1 MPIEIRD
8 YVAIYPN
15 QTPLDQRAELAAEIA
30 ELKKQ
35 RGAVLLVHNYQL
47 PETQD
52 IADLLGD
59 SLELSRKAAET
70 DAAAGPQGR
79 PEVIVFCGVH
89 FMAQTAKLLSPDRPV
104 LLPDA
109 EAGCPMAD
117 MIDPAQLARF
127 KEKHPGLPVVA
138 YVNTTAEVKAESDI
152 CCTSANAIKVVESLD
167 TDALLFIPDQFL
179 GHWVQRHTEKQVI
192 GYRGFCPTHAY
203 FTAELIEEAR
213 IEHPGAVVMCHPE
226 CPPEVTDAAD
236 IVASTSGMVREAAES
251 DDREFIIAT
260 EWSLACRMAKDNPEK
275 RYYIFPDAVCP
286 NMKRINLAK
295 VAASLREMREQIEI
309 PEDVAAKARRTVERM
324 LAVV

>member
-8 YVAIYPN
+8 YLAIYPG
-15 QTPLDQRAELAAEIA
+15 QTPPDERAELAAEIA
-30 ELKKQ
+30 DLKRQ

-59 SLELSRKAAET
+59 SLELSRKAADT
-70 DAAAGPQGR
+70 DA
-79 PEVIVFCGVH
+79 EVIVFCGVH
-89 FMAQTAKLLSPDRPV
+89 FMAQTAKLLSPARPV

-117 MIDPAQLARF
+117 MIDPAGLARF

-167 TDALLFIPDQFL
+167 ADALLFIPDQFL

-203 FTAELIEEAR
+203 FSAELIEEAR
-213 IEHPGAVVMCHPE
+213 LEHPGAVVMCHPE

-236 IVASTSGMVREAAES
+236 IVASTSGMVRAAAES

-275 RYYIFPDAVCP
+275 RYYVFPDAVCP
-286 NMKRINLAK
+286 NMKRISLAK
-295 VAASLREMREQIEI
+295 VAASLREMCEQIEI
-309 PEDVAAKARRTVERM
+309 PQDVAERARRSVERM